1 MILSKRF
8 RISAAV
14 FAVTI
19 LASLFNPISYAV
31 DPICSP
37 TSDLS
42 TVPGFTIL
50 TFSTTGTCTWNVPSG
65 VTSLDTL
72 LVVGGGGGGAGV
84 FTVGNSSGGGG
95 GGGGGAFLASSVS
108 IPSSVTIQVGA
119 GGAGGGFSA
128 TRNGNNGSRGSSS
141 AFGTITAGGG
151 GGGGC
156 EATGL
161 SSGVTCTT
169 TSSFGGNG
177 TAAGAGGGTS
187 NYYNAYNPGGAG
199 TASSATFNGNVFAS
213 QVGFLGGYYN
223 QGGSSGGDAGAP
235 GGGARGAANFET
247 RGIGLTSNITG
258 SSAEYGRGGGAFGAS
273 GWTFTASTPGFGTGG
288 DGQRGSNANGATGA
302 QGVVIVKFTT
312 IASVATSIG
321 AGNINYR
328 TAKAITA
335 TPNVSGKLTFRANNK
350 VIPGCKNLASVANVA
365 RNCSYRASNRGNVS
379 LTVTIVP
386 TIVGIS
392 TVTTQIGSYLVYPRS
407 GSR

>member
-1 MILSKRF
+1 MNKWAGK
-8 RISAAV
+8 SAAV
-14 FAVTI
+14 FAVSI
-19 LASLFNPISYAV
+19 LASLLNPISHAV
-31 DPICSP
+31 DPTCSP

-50 TFSTTGTCTWNVPSG
+50 TFSTTGTCTWTPPTG

-84 FTVGNSSGGGG
+84 YTVGNSSGGGG

-108 IPSSVTIQVGA
+108 IPSSVTIQVGT

-128 TRNGNNGSRGSSS
+128 IRSGNNGSRGTSS

-161 SSGVTCTT
+161 TTGATCTT
-169 TSSFGGNG
+169 SSTYGGGG

-213 QVGFLGGYYN
+213 QVGFLGGYFN

-258 SSAEYGRGGGAFGAS
+258 SNVEYGRGGGAFGAA
-273 GWTFTASTPGFGTGG
+273 GWSFTSSTPGFGTGG

-302 QGVVIVKFTT
+302 QGVVIVKFGT
-312 IASVATSIG
+312 IATLTTSIG
-321 AGNINYR
+321 AGNLNYR
-328 TAKAITA
+328 TVKAITA

-350 VIPGCKNLASVANVA
+350 VIPGCKNLASVANTA
-365 RNCSYRASNRGNVS
+365 RNCAYRASNRGNVS

-386 TIVGIS
+386 TIAGIS
-392 TVTTQIGSYLVYPRS
+392 TVTTQIGSYFVYPRS
-407 GSR
+407 VSR